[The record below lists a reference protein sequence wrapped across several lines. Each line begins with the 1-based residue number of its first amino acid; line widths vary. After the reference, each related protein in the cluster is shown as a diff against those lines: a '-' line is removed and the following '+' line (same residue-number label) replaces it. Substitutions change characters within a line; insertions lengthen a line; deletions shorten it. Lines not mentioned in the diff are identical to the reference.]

1 MDTAIR
7 RLIMMTLLGGLPDG
21 VVGVA
26 ASGQVNAKDY
36 ENVLIPAIEQ
46 ALGQHQR
53 VRFLYHLTPSFTGFS
68 PGAMWDDMKV
78 GMAHLTAWEKVA
90 VVTDLAWIANAT
102 KMFGFAMPGL
112 VKVFGNAEMDEARAW
127 IVS

>member
-1 MDTAIR
+1 MDVATR
-7 RLIMMTLLGGLPDG
+7 RRIMMTLLSGLPDG

-26 ASGQVNAKDY
+26 ASGQVDAMDY

-46 ALGQHQR
+46 ALGRHQR
-53 VRFLYHLTPSFTGFS
+53 LRFLYQLTPSFTGFS

-78 GMAHLTAWEKVA
+78 GMAHLTAWDKVA

-102 KMFGFAMPGL
+102 RMFGFAMPGS
-112 VKVFGNAEMDEARAW
+112 VKVFGNAQMDEARAW
-127 IVS
+127 IAS